1 MRMDLADIL
10 AEAIQNGGSV
20 DIDTVPQPELAE
32 AYAIQS
38 AILGRLRIEPKGYK
52 LSLRSDGVLSAPLL
66 SVTGAASFPYQ
77 PGLKLEVEIALVLG
91 RDLPVRAEPYDREEI
106 RDAIAAVHI
115 GIELVRSRYAGGPQ
129 GRTAL
134 LVADLMS
141 NAGYRLGPS
150 LNADVLDEGRVDDL
164 RVTAGDQHLFDAPGT
179 HPDKDPLAALVAYT
193 NEAGRAAGTLRQGI
207 VVTTGSLCGGLT
219 IPSPATVS
227 ISLGRT
233 TWSLVIVE

>member
-1 MRMDLADIL
+1 MNLADIL
-10 AEAIQNGGSV
+10 AEAIRNGGSV
-20 DIDTVPQPELAE
+20 DIDAVPQPDLAE

-38 AILGRLRIEPKGYK
+38 AILGRLSIDPKGYK

-66 SVTGAASFPYQ
+66 SVTEAASFPYQ

-91 RDLPVRAEPYDREEI
+91 RDLPVRAEPYARQEI
-106 RDAIAAVHI
+106 RDTIAAVHI

-141 NAGYRLGPS
+141 NAGYRLGPA
-150 LNADVLDEGRVDDL
+150 LDADVLDEGRADDL
-164 RVTAGDQHLFDAPGT
+164 RIIAGDQPLFDAPGA
-179 HPDKDPLAALVAYT
+179 HPDSDPLAALVAYA
-193 NEAGRAAGTLRQGI
+193 NEAGRATRTLRQGM

-219 IPSPATVS
+219 LPSPATVS

-233 TWSLVIVE
+233 TWRMDIVE